1 MASDLNWVK
10 DALEIYP
17 ISAWFDELCSKFHEQ
32 HIATGGVSEVQG
44 AEMVAASEAEI
55 ALTRKV
61 EALLPDSGPE
71 TSEDKL
77 PKWMTSSQNDRLITR
92 LCMGGNYLFSLS

>member
-1 MASDLNWVK
+1 MASDPNWVK
-10 DALEIYP
+10 GALEIYP

-32 HIATGGVSEVQG
+32 HILTGGVREVQG
-44 AEMVAASEAEI
+44 AEMVEASEAEN
-55 ALTRKV
+55 ALTNTVK
-61 EALLPDSGPE
+61 ALLPDSGPE

-92 LCMGGNYLFSLS
+92 LCMGGNYPFSLS